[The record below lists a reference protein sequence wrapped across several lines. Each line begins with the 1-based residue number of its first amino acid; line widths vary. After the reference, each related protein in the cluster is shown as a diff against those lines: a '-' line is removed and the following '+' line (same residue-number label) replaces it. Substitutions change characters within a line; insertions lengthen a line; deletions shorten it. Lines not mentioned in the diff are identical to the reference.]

1 MSEMSDLVRPITIE
15 EEMRRSYLDYAM
27 SVIVGR
33 ALPDARDG
41 LKPVHRRVLYA
52 MSELKNDHNKPYK
65 KSARVVGDVIGKYHP
80 HGDSAVYETIV
91 RMAQDFSM
99 RYMLVDGQGN
109 FGSIDGDNAAAMRYT
124 EVRMQ
129 RITHQMLADLDKQ
142 TVDFVPNYDGSEQ
155 MPEVLPTRVPGLLV
169 NGSSGIAVGMA
180 TNIPPHN
187 LREVIAACLALLDD
201 PDMDTLA
208 LMEHLPGPDF
218 PTGGT
223 IQGRS
228 GIRQAY
234 ETGRGSVAVRGRATV
249 EQPGG
254 KPVIIVTE
262 LPYQVNKAHL
272 IERIAELV
280 KAKAMDGIS
289 ELRDE
294 SDQDGMRIVIELKRG
309 AIAEV
314 VLNNL
319 YQKTALQSTFSVN
332 TVALVSGS
340 PRTLGLRQVLDCFLN
355 HRRVVIRRRTR
366 FLLRRARERAHIL
379 QGLALAI
386 ANIDQVIELIRAAR
400 TPQDARDALM
410 ARSWPAEAVAPMLR
424 RAGELAD
431 DDGAAA
437 DPGRLSQEQAQAI
450 LELRLHRLTGLEHEK
465 LLQEYSDKLDSIARY
480 RKILEDP
487 AELQSVLRGE
497 LQETAEQFGDDRRT
511 DIADV
516 AVSLEDADLI
526 ARETLVVTLS
536 NLGYIKTRAL
546 EDYRSQHRGG
556 TGISIARTKEEDW
569 VRHLLVAGSHD
580 TLLCFSNR
588 GRLYWLRT
596 FTIPRAS
603 RQARGLPIVNLL
615 PLQEDERITAIMP
628 LAEDNEEP
636 DIVMATAQGTIKKVP
651 MSAFARPRKSGL
663 IALKLRE
670 DDHLVDVA
678 LLRAGDDIMLFS
690 DAGRAVRFAA
700 DKVRTLSRL
709 ATGVRGMR
717 LDAGQRII
725 SMIIPRPQGK
735 LLALCQHGHGK
746 RTALSEFP
754 TKGRATKGMI
764 AIKTSERNGALV
776 GAVQVF
782 PGDHAVLMSD
792 AGMAVRVATDEIA
805 ESGRNTQGVRAI
817 RLRDGQS
824 LISVSTAQEP
834 EPDADPETPEQEDP
848 PQSTEQ

>member
-1 MSEMSDLVRPITIE
+1 
-15 EEMRRSYLDYAM
+15 MRRSYLDYAM

-142 TVDFVPNYDGSEQ
+142 TVDFVPNYDGSER
-155 MPEVLPTRVPGLLV
+155 MPEVLPTRIPGLLV
-169 NGSSGIAVGMA
+169 NGSAGIAVGMA

-187 LREVIAACLALLDD
+187 LREVIAACLALLED

-218 PTGGT
+218 PTGGI
-223 IQGRS
+223 IQGRR

-249 EQPGG
+249 EQLGRR
-254 KPVIIVTE
+254 PVIIVTE

-280 KAKAMDGIS
+280 KARSLDGIS
-289 ELRDE
+289 EMRDE

-332 TVALVSGS
+332 TVALVAGS
-340 PRTLGLRQVLDCFLN
+340 PRTLSLRQALECFLE

-386 ANIDQVIELIRAAR
+386 ANIDQVIALIRAAR
-400 TPQDARDALM
+400 TPQDAREALM
-410 ARSWPAEAVAPMLR
+410 ARSWPAEAVVPMLR
-424 RAGELAD
+424 RAGELGDAD
-431 DDGAAA
+431 ENA

-450 LELRLHRLTGLEHEK
+450 LDLRLHRLTGLEHEK
-465 LLQEYSDKLDSIARY
+465 LLQEYSDKLESMARY
-480 RKILEDP
+480 GKILDDP
-487 AELQSVLRGE
+487 AELHSVLRGE
-497 LQETAEQFGDDRRT
+497 LEETAEQFGDDRRT
-511 DIADV
+511 DIAEV
-516 AVSLEDADLI
+516 ALSLEDADLI

-536 NLGYIKTRAL
+536 NLGYIKTGAL

-556 TGISIARTKEEDW
+556 TGISIAKTRQEDW

-580 TLLCFSNR
+580 TLLCFSDR

-615 PLQEDERITAIMP
+615 PLQKDERITAIMP

-636 DIVMATAQGTIKKVP
+636 DIVMATARGTIKKVP

-663 IALKLRE
+663 IALRLRE

-700 DKVRTLSRL
+700 DQVRTLSRQ
-709 ATGVRGMR
+709 AAGVRGMR
-717 LDAGQRII
+717 LDDGRRII
-725 SMIIPRPQGK
+725 AMIIPRPQGK
-735 LLALCQHGHGK
+735 LLALCENGHGK

-764 AIKTSERNGALV
+764 AIKTSARNGALV

-792 AGMAVRVATDEIA
+792 AGMAVRVSTDEIA
-805 ESGRNTQGVRAI
+805 ESGRNTQGVRVI
-817 RLRDGQS
+817 KLRDGQS

-834 EPDADPETPEQEDP
+834 EPEQ
-848 PQSTEQ
+848 